1 MGRYFDRL
9 CRIAEKE
16 NDPVLIQYLKEA
28 KLFVFDG
35 DPADFIPK
43 AVDFDKAEELINGFF
58 LPFQTVAIEDD
69 KGVVLLRVDPTST
82 NHSSDIAVFDL
93 IDNQNGDAQVTVSTI
108 YDIKYT
114 GDPESPLALYLYEDA
129 SAVLFGKDDKI
140 LRVIPASES
149 DYADTEKFKN
159 IAAALYEVMILNSPS
174 RFVFEIA
181 PARSRQHSK
190 KILRSHDR
198 PVYTLLTP
206 GEIKKRY
213 GMDGTQSP
221 GGAGGGKVPHPRRR
235 HLRTLH
241 SEKFRHKQGQTISIP
256 ACWVGP
262 EERRI
267 GNKIYRV
274 RLDV

>member
-9 CRIAEKE
+9 CRIAERE
-16 NDPVLIQYLKEA
+16 NDTVLIQCLKEA

-35 DPADFIPK
+35 DPAEFIPK

-58 LPFQTVAIEDD
+58 LPFPTIAIEDD
-69 KGVVLLRVDPTST
+69 KGIVLLQAADD
-82 NHSSDIAVFDL
+82 HSRQMKAYDL
-93 IDNQNGDAQVTVSTI
+93 VVNQEGFAQLTI
-108 YDIKYT
+108 SEVHDFKYS
-114 GDPESPLALYLYEDA
+114 GEPEFPIGIYLYDGA
-129 SAVLFGKDDKI
+129 MTVLFDK
-140 LRVIPASES
+140 SERKVRALQTS
-149 DYADTEKFKN
+149 VSNVPDTEKFKN
-159 IAAALYEVMILNSPS
+159 ITAALYEVMILNTPS

-181 PARSRQHSK
+181 PAKGRKNVK
-190 KILRSHDR
+190 KILRSDDR
-198 PVYTLLTP
+198 SVFTLLTP

-213 GMDGTQSP
+213 GLDGAQKS
-221 GGAGGGKVPHPRRR
+221 GGADAGVGKVPHPRRR

-241 SEKFRHKQGQTISIP
+241 SEKFRHKQGQTITIP

-262 EERRI
+262 EEKQV